1 MSKRII
7 PFLYLTLSSIF
18 IIVSTSTAGTIDLPQ
33 TGQTKCYNSAGGEI
47 ACIGTGQDGEIR
59 AGVEWPNPRF
69 ADNGEGTITDRL
81 TGLIWL
87 KDGNCFGPQTW
98 YNSLD
103 NIVDFNTHPRNY
115 SCQDYTAAY
124 TDWRLPNI
132 NELESLLNPE
142 QQFPSTWLNDQGFI
156 NIQYSWYWSSTTRA
170 ATVGLGP
177 ALHCA
182 WTMSMMVGWI
192 STGSGT
198 YGNSSAYLLPVRAGQ
213 SGSTNPNFPANVW
226 KTGQKTSY
234 YPGDDGDI
242 QAGVSWPS
250 ERFTDNGDG
259 TVTDNLTGLMWTK
272 NGSTPVVDTCPAGIM
287 TWQDALDFV
296 ACLNAKKYLGY
307 EDWRLP
313 NRKEFFSLI
322 DCSQVNPALPTGHPF
337 VNLTTEP
344 NSNYWASTSA
354 GAYSNAVAWL
364 AMIKNEGGIGGTWK
378 NNQAGYNYQ
387 VWPVRG
393 GLSNPAPGHLDH
405 FSFPLSGTLE
415 NRTINLAFGAD
426 WPWGECGGLI
436 KKHAGVDISAV
447 KGESVYA
454 ANPGIVRAIVDGG
467 TQWAKAVTIEHITS
481 DPVFT
486 TVYWHIDPAVTL
498 GQTVINGQV
507 IGHIADLGANTHLHF
522 GVRMSA
528 YSNISNRGALPQT
541 DCGGDPAFPE
551 HFVDPLEIDYA
562 YVWTVPG
569 HQLEYC
575 DLPAKT
581 PTAKNLVFIT
591 HGWKG
596 SADEGTW
603 VTYMADSIRDFI
615 RDNGNPDEWDVM
627 IYDWSKYASAETDSV
642 MGFPVPFQA
651 YVNAISIG
659 EYIGRKLA
667 AFNYDYDH
675 IHFIAHSAGSALIDT
690 ASSWIKA
697 IDKDSP
703 PTIHCTFL
711 DAYDPRGDL
720 SPYGLNAIWAE
731 QYVDTRPI
739 LPSLVN
745 EFDTTDTYLQN
756 CYNFNVTPLDLLGLD
771 ATYTERHAWPY
782 KFYQDSIIK
791 GPLSQNFPGFGFALS
806 LESGNIGLTYLN
818 QFLLPGE
825 TLVLYGENV
834 YDNITRPLRN
844 IVHILNDP
852 FDLYSAWLNGLIRTS
867 VSGAIDIVQSIPFQV
882 TLTQGSPVWMR
893 MQFEVIEPINIL
905 SLDYEFLSSSDGL
918 LSVFFDNKVVS
929 KIDERVA
936 FEGTNEANSIWL
948 GEVEPGTHV
957 LSFRLDSFTGG
968 QSVVKITNVRT
979 GVMKVIT
986 LVPGDLNGDGDIDST
1001 DYSLFRSTLGKCS
1014 GDAGFI
1020 AEADYDEDG
1029 CVTYADYRIWYGYY
1043 RNQQDLKT

>member
-405 FSFPLSGTLE
+405 FSFSTISSPQNVGT
-415 NRTINLAFGAD
+415 
-426 WPWGECGGLI
+426 
-436 KKHAGVDISAV
+436 
-447 KGESVYA
+447 
-454 ANPGIVRAIVDGG
+454 
-467 TQWAKAVTIEHITS
+467 
-481 DPVFT
+481 
-486 TVYWHIDPAVTL
+486 
-498 GQTVINGQV
+498 
-507 IGHIADLGANTHLHF
+507 
-522 GVRMSA
+522 
-528 YSNISNRGALPQT
+528 
-541 DCGGDPAFPE
+541 
-551 HFVDPLEIDYA
+551 
-562 YVWTVPG
+562 
-569 HQLEYC
+569 
-575 DLPAKT
+575 
-581 PTAKNLVFIT
+581 
-591 HGWKG
+591 
-596 SADEGTW
+596 
-603 VTYMADSIRDFI
+603 
-615 RDNGNPDEWDVM
+615 
-627 IYDWSKYASAETDSV
+627 
-642 MGFPVPFQA
+642 
-651 YVNAISIG
+651 
-659 EYIGRKLA
+659 
-667 AFNYDYDH
+667 
-675 IHFIAHSAGSALIDT
+675 
-690 ASSWIKA
+690 
-697 IDKDSP
+697 
-703 PTIHCTFL
+703 
-711 DAYDPRGDL
+711 
-720 SPYGLNAIWAE
+720 
-731 QYVDTRPI
+731 
-739 LPSLVN
+739 
-745 EFDTTDTYLQN
+745 
-756 CYNFNVTPLDLLGLD
+756 
-771 ATYTERHAWPY
+771 
-782 KFYQDSIIK
+782 
-791 GPLSQNFPGFGFALS
+791 
-806 LESGNIGLTYLN
+806 
-818 QFLLPGE
+818 
-825 TLVLYGENV
+825 
-834 YDNITRPLRN
+834 
-844 IVHILNDP
+844 
-852 FDLYSAWLNGLIRTS
+852 
-867 VSGAIDIVQSIPFQV
+867 PFQV
-882 TLTQGSPVWMR
+882 TISARDAGGGLTSSFNGEVSLTSNVGSVSPTSVWLVNGQATVSVTLYNR
-893 MQFEVIEPINIL
+893 GTVRLNCNGHGA
-905 SLDYEFLSSSDGL
+905 YGYSD
-918 LSVFFDNKVVS
+918 FFDVTQAAVLV
-929 KIDERVA
+929 RVQYGA
-936 FEGTNEANSIWL
+936 MLSTCEMIRYGRQRSHSTIW
-948 GEVEPGTHV
+948 
-957 LSFRLDSFTGG
+957 
-968 QSVVKITNVRT
+968 
-979 GVMKVIT
+979 M
-986 LVPGDLNGDGDIDST
+986 
-1001 DYSLFRSTLGKCS
+1001 
-1014 GDAGFI
+1014 A
-1020 AEADYDEDG
+1020 
-1029 CVTYADYRIWYGYY
+1029 YR
-1043 RNQQDLKT
+1043 